1 MITANKIRQLAYLD
15 IHSLEE
21 ALQRNY
27 PKDRIDAA
35 NFVGITNAGEFC
47 YSIRFYDEQLEEH
60 LTSKLFVALGEDDE
74 PVADY

>member
-1 MITANKIRQLAYLD
+1 MITADKIRKLAYLD
-15 IHSLEE
+15 IQSLEE
-21 ALQRNY
+21 ALRRNY

-47 YSIRFYDEQLEEH
+47 YSIRYYDEQLEEH
-60 LTSKLFVALGEDDE
+60 LTTKVFVELGEDNE

>member
-1 MITANKIRQLAYLD
+1 MITEQTIRQLANLD
-15 IHSLEE
+15 IQLLEE
-21 ALQRNY
+21 ALRRNY

-35 NFVGITNAGEFC
+35 HFVGITNAGEFC

-60 LTSKLFVALGEDDE
+60 LTSKVFVKLGEDNE